1 MEVFLQ
7 TLGRAVLFYFLIAF
21 IMRFLGKKEI
31 AQLTI
36 LDFVIAL
43 MIADIAAVTIED
55 VNKSYWPIAFTLLTM
70 MVMLRTISYFK
81 MKSFP
86 FRRILDGKRSV
97 IVHKGRLR
105 LNTMRKNTYTISDL
119 IMQMRNNQI
128 NCISEISLA
137 ILEKNG
143 QLSLFATPSE
153 GMVALPVIISGSIIS
168 ENLELL
174 EINKEFVEQELIRLN
189 TSLKKTP
196 YASYKNKQL
205 WIPEV
210 VE

>member
-86 FRRILDGKRSV
+86 FRKILDGKRSV
-97 IVHKGRLR
+97 IVFEGKLR
-105 LNTMRKNTYTISDL
+105 IKTMRKNTYTVSDL
-119 IMQMRNNQI
+119 IMQMRNNEI
-128 NCISEISLA
+128 KCISEISLA

-143 QLSLFATPSE
+143 QLSIFAKPSE
-153 GMVALPVIISGSIIS
+153 NMVALPIIISGTIII

-174 EINKEFVEQELIRLN
+174 KLSKEFVKQELERLN
-189 TSLKKTP
+189 TSLKKTS
-196 YASYKNKQL
+196 YASYKNNQL

-210 VE
+210 IE